1 MASQIHKDVRSHGVK
16 ISQPRKEEAEYGK
29 TKKGMQ
35 ACKKCRAYFYKK
47 SWHHDLPG
55 VKKGERRI
63 LPVFA
68 SVLCP
73 ACQMIQNRQYEG
85 KVIVEGAPAHF
96 LEEIINL
103 INAYGARAYR
113 SDTQHRIIK
122 VQTTKAGIVV
132 TTTENQLA
140 IKLAKKIKATFHA
153 AKLMVIHLK
162 DPSDVELARVIF
174 AMDMDVGKKATRS

>member
-1 MASQIHKDVRSHGVK
+1 MASQISKDVQSHGVK

-35 ACKKCRAYFYKK
+35 ACKKCHAYFYKK

-55 VKKGERRI
+55 VKKGEKKPV
-63 LPVFA
+63 PVFTFT
-68 SVLCP
+68 LCP

-85 KVIVEGAPAHF
+85 KVIVDAAPAH
-96 LEEIINL
+96 LLTEIINL
-103 INAYGARAYR
+103 INAYGARAYHA
-113 SDTQHRIIK
+113 DTQHRIIK
-122 VQTTKAGIVV
+122 VQNAKSGITV

-153 AKLMVIHLK
+153 SKLMVIHLK

-174 AMDMDVGKKATRS
+174 AMDMDRAKSLKS